1 MSSEIQTESMLSPF
15 TMVQWWQKQMQSF
28 MPIGILDEPILPNG
42 TFAGIV
48 INEQNSTDPQTERHI
63 VNQVSYGKQIGWLV
77 DAVDVLIAERTAKAP
92 KAQDQAKL
100 KQLRDLK
107 KEIDGL
113 KNQVA
118 QSRFERVKSELA
130 RLAPDELAD
139 CRQQINVLLA
149 QQGK

>member
-15 TMVQWWQKQMQSF
+15 AMVQWWQKQMQSF

-63 VNQVSYGKQIGWLV
+63 INQISYGKQIGWLV

-92 KAQDQAKL
+92 DTQDQAKL
-100 KQLRDLK
+100 RQLQELK
-107 KEIDGL
+107 TEIDGL
-113 KNQVA
+113 KSQVA
-118 QSRFERVKSELA
+118 HSRIERVKSELT
-130 RLAPDELAD
+130 RLDPDELAD
-139 CRQQINVLLA
+139 CRQQIDVLLA
-149 QQGK
+149 RQTK